1 MINNN
6 KRVNKNQ
13 MLDRILYKESKH
25 KDLKYKAKTNKI
37 LFKIILISLTILKL
51 IKTLYI
57 SKKNKIDN

>member
-1 MINNN
+1 
-6 KRVNKNQ
+6 

-25 KDLKYKAKTNKI
+25 KDLKCKAKTNKI

-51 IKTLYI
+51 TKTLYI

>member
-1 MINNN
+1 
-6 KRVNKNQ
+6 

-51 IKTLYI
+51 TKTLYI